1 MERLEKKLQELGY
14 EYSASVT
21 FIASKITIKHYSK
34 QVGENEFNK
43 ILITKE
49 GIYQTIAV
57 NEIEMQKD
65 LEVLRN
71 VESER

>member
-1 MERLEKKLQELGY
+1 MTKLEQKLIELGY

-49 GIYQTIAV
+49 GIYQTRALDEEV
-57 NEIEMQKD
+57 MQKD
-65 LEVLRN
+65 LEVLK
-71 VESER
+71 EYET